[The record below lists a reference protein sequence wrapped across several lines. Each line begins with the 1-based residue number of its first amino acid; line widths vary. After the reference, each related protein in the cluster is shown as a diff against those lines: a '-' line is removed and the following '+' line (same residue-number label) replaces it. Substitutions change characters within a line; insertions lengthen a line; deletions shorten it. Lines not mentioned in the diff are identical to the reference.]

1 MLETIWESRWLPDF
15 KKVFCVFFRTLK
27 YIKFYQF
34 FENRIQI
41 IDQNQKTSKCY
52 IQSESQGYD
61 TNLNERTFKTEN
73 QEYLYM
79 QRYA

>member
-15 KKVFCVFFRTLK
+15 KKVILICFTDIDIYKLDQ
-27 YIKFYQF
+27 YI
-34 FENRIQI
+34 ENRIQK

-61 TNLNERTFKTEN
+61 TNLNE
-73 QEYLYM
+73 
-79 QRYA
+79 AS

>member
-1 MLETIWESRWLPDF
+1 MKVTG
-15 KKVFCVFFRTLK
+15 KVFQYL
-27 YIKFYQF
+27 
-34 FENRIQI
+34 ENRIQI

-61 TNLNERTFKTEN
+61 TNLNETSLTKTFKTEN